1 MTRESPAQTP
11 RVPHPDTPNSSLGGF
26 TVTDQPV
33 WDEAL
38 RRLLAR
44 RCVPA
49 RGTGRTLV
57 GRERKVVPVAAP
69 RGAA

>member
-1 MTRESPAQTP
+1 MTRESLGRTP
-11 RVPHPDTPNSSLGGF
+11 RAPTPNSSLGGLA
-26 TVTDQPV
+26 VNAQPV

-38 RRLLAR
+38 RRLLAAR

-49 RGTGRTLV
+49 RDTGRTLV
-57 GRERKVVPVAAP
+57 GRERRVVPVAAP